1 MARAR
6 ALLPPAPAGR
16 KNIYEK
22 GVVMAAFL
30 VRRILTIIATLF
42 VLATITFFLLRVV
55 PGGPFDSDKALPPDI
70 KANVEAKFGL
80 DKPLF
85 VQYTDYLKNMLVLD
99 FGPSFKY
106 IGRSVS
112 EIIADTLP
120 TSMELGVYSL
130 LLAIVIGVPLGILSA
145 YKQNTWVDFSSMFLA
160 VAGISLPSYFVG
172 AILIYVFSL
181 QLNLFPPALWEEW
194 GHKVLPTI
202 TLGTRPAALIARLTR
217 AALLESIRSD
227 YVRTARAKGVS
238 EAMVVLKHALRNSLI
253 PVITLLGP
261 LAAYVLTGTFVI
273 EYIFAIPGMGKY
285 FIDAVTNRDY
295 PLIMGVTMIFG
306 TALVTANLLVDI
318 AYALIDP
325 RIRMS

>member
-1 MARAR
+1 MRSEMATFLAR
-6 ALLPPAPAGR
+6 R
-16 KNIYEK
+16 F
-22 GVVMAAFL
+22 VT
-30 VRRILTIIATLF
+30 ILATLW

-80 DKPLF
+80 DKPLSQ
-85 VQYTDYLKNMLVLD
+85 QYLSYLAGLVRFD

-106 IGRSVS
+106 IGRDVT
-112 EIIADTLP
+112 EIISDTLP
-120 TSMELGVYSL
+120 TSMELGIYSI
-130 LLAIVIGVPLGILSA
+130 LLAVVLGIPLGILSA
-145 YKQNTWVDFSSMFLA
+145 YKQNTWLDFSAMFLA

-181 QLNLFPPALWEEW
+181 QLNLLPPALWEEW
-194 GHKVLPTI
+194 VHKILPTV

-227 YVRTARAKGVS
+227 YVRTARAKGLS
-238 EAMVVLKHALRNSLI
+238 EGKVILKHALRNSLI
-253 PVITLLGP
+253 PVVTLLGP

-273 EYIFAIPGMGKY
+273 EYIYAIPGMGKY

-295 PLIMGVTMIFG
+295 PLVMGVTIVFG
-306 TALVTANLLVDI
+306 FMLVIANLLVDI

-325 RIRMS
+325 RIRIQ

>member
-1 MARAR
+1 MGPF
-6 ALLPPAPAGR
+6 LL
-16 KNIYEK
+16 
-22 GVVMAAFL
+22 
-30 VRRILTIIATLF
+30 RRFFSILATLF
-42 VLATITFFLLRVV
+42 VLATITFFLLRMV
-55 PGGPFDSDKALPPDI
+55 PGGPFDSDKVLPPDI

-80 DKPLF
+80 DKPLY
-85 VQYTDYLKNMLVLD
+85 VQYISYLSGMTRFD

-106 IGRSVS
+106 IGRTVS
-112 EIIADTLP
+112 EIILDTLP
-120 TSMELGVYSL
+120 TSVELGFYSL
-130 LLAIVIGVPLGILSA
+130 ILAILLGIPLGILSA
-145 YKQNTWVDFSSMFLA
+145 YKQNTWVDFSAMFMA
-160 VAGISLPSYFVG
+160 VAGISLPSYFVA

-181 QLNLFPPALWEEW
+181 RLNLLPPALWEEW
-194 GHKVLPTI
+194 VHKILPTI

-238 EAMVVLKHALRNSLI
+238 ETMVVLKHALRNSLI

-295 PLIMGVTMIFG
+295 PLIMGVTMVYGF
-306 TALVTANLLVDI
+306 TLVAANLAVDI
-318 AYALIDP
+318 CYAIVDP
-325 RIRMS
+325 RIRVR

>member
-1 MARAR
+1 MLVF
-6 ALLPPAPAGR
+6 LL
-16 KNIYEK
+16 
-22 GVVMAAFL
+22 
-30 VRRILTIIATLF
+30 RRFFTILATLF
-42 VLATITFFLLRVV
+42 VLATITFFLLRIV

-80 DKPLF
+80 DKPLAQ
-85 VQYTDYLKNMLVLD
+85 QYINYLLGMTRFD

-106 IGRSVS
+106 IGRDVT
-112 EIIADTLP
+112 EIINDTLP
-120 TSMELGVYSL
+120 TSMELGLYSL
-130 LLAIVIGVPLGILSA
+130 ILAIVIGIPLGILSA
-145 YKQNTWVDFSSMFLA
+145 YKQNTWIDFSAMFLA

-172 AILIYVFSL
+172 AILIYVFAL
-181 QLNLFPPALWEEW
+181 QLNWFPPALWDEW

-227 YVRTARAKGVS
+227 YVRTARAKGLS
-238 EAMVVLKHALRNSLI
+238 ESKVILKHALRNSLI

-295 PLIMGVTMIFG
+295 PLIMGVTMVFG
-306 TALVTANLLVDI
+306 FMLTTANMLVDL

-325 RIRMS
+325 RIRVR

>member
-1 MARAR
+1 M
-6 ALLPPAPAGR
+6 L
-16 KNIYEK
+16 
-22 GVVMAAFL
+22 VFL
-30 VRRILTIIATLF
+30 MRRFLTILATLF

-80 DKPLF
+80 DKPLWQ
-85 VQYTDYLKNMLVLD
+85 QYVSYLGGMTRFD

-106 IGRSVS
+106 IGRDVT
-112 EIIADTLP
+112 EIISDTLP
-120 TSMELGVYSL
+120 TSVELGIYSL
-130 LLAIVIGVPLGILSA
+130 VLAIVLGIPLGILSA
-145 YKQNTWVDFSSMFLA
+145 YKQNTWLDFSAMFLA

-181 QLNLFPPALWEEW
+181 QLNWFPPALWDEW
-194 GHKVLPTI
+194 VHKVLPTV

-227 YVRTARAKGVS
+227 YVRTARAKGLS
-238 EAMVVLKHALRNSLI
+238 EASVILKHALRNSLI
-253 PVITLLGP
+253 PVVTLLGP

-295 PLIMGVTMIFG
+295 PLIMGVTMVFG
-306 TALVTANLLVDI
+306 FTLTTANLLVDM
-318 AYALIDP
+318 AYAIIDP
-325 RIRMS
+325 RIRVR

>member
-1 MARAR
+1 M
-6 ALLPPAPAGR
+6 
-16 KNIYEK
+16 I
-22 GVVMAAFL
+22 AFL
-30 VRRILTIIATLF
+30 LRRFLTIVATLF
-42 VLATITFFLLRVV
+42 VLATLTFFLLRVV

-80 DKPLF
+80 DKPLP
-85 VQYTDYLKNMLVLD
+85 VQYVNYLGALLRFD

-106 IGRSVS
+106 IGRDVT

-120 TSMELGVYSL
+120 TSMELGVYAL
-130 LLAIVIGVPLGILSA
+130 LLAVLLGIPLGILSA
-145 YKQNTWVDFSSMFLA
+145 YKQNTWLDFSAMFLA

-172 AILIYVFSL
+172 AIMIYIFSL
-181 QLNLFPPALWEEW
+181 QLDLLPPALWEDW
-194 GHKVLPTI
+194 SSKILPTV

-227 YVRTARAKGVS
+227 YVRTARAKGLS
-238 EAMVVLKHALRNSLI
+238 EAKVVLKHALRNSLI
-253 PVITLLGP
+253 PVVTLLGP
-261 LAAYVLTGTFVI
+261 LAAFVVTGTFVI

-295 PLIMGVTMIFG
+295 PLVMGVTMIYGFM
-306 TALVTANLLVDI
+306 LVVANLLVDL

-325 RIRMS
+325 RIRIR

>member
-1 MARAR
+1 MI
-6 ALLPPAPAGR
+6 P
-16 KNIYEK
+16 
-22 GVVMAAFL
+22 FL
-30 VRRILTIIATLF
+30 VRRILTILATLF

-80 DKPLF
+80 DKPLH
-85 VQYTDYLKNMLVLD
+85 VQYVHYLAGLARFD

-106 IGRSVS
+106 IGRTVT
-112 EIIADTLP
+112 EIILDTLP
-120 TSMELGVYSL
+120 TSMELGVYSM
-130 LLAIVIGVPLGILSA
+130 LLAILLGIPLGVLSA
-145 YKQNTWVDFSSMFLA
+145 YKQNTWLDFSSMFLA

-181 QLNLFPPALWEEW
+181 HLDLFPPALWEDW
-194 GHKVLPTI
+194 DSKILPTI

-227 YVRTARAKGVS
+227 YVRTARSKGLS
-238 EAMVVLKHALRNSLI
+238 EGVVVLKHALRNSLI
-253 PVITLLGP
+253 PVVTLLGP
-261 LAAYVLTGTFVI
+261 LAAFVVTGTFVI

-295 PLIMGVTMIFG
+295 PLVMGVTMVYGFM
-306 TALVTANLLVDI
+306 LVVANLLVDL
-318 AYALIDP
+318 AYAVIDP
-325 RIRMS
+325 RIRIQ

>member
-1 MARAR
+1 MV
-6 ALLPPAPAGR
+6 P
-16 KNIYEK
+16 
-22 GVVMAAFL
+22 FL
-30 VRRILTIIATLF
+30 IRRTLTILATLF

-80 DKPLF
+80 DKPLWQ
-85 VQYTDYLKNMLVLD
+85 QYTNYLTGMLRFD

-106 IGRSVS
+106 IGRDVT
-112 EIIADTLP
+112 EIILDTLP
-120 TSMELGVYSL
+120 TSMELGLYSL
-130 LLAIVIGVPLGILSA
+130 VLALLIGFPLGILSA
-145 YKQNTWVDFSSMFLA
+145 YKQNTWMDFSAMFLA

-181 QLNLFPPALWEEW
+181 QLNWFPPALWDEW
-194 GHKVLPTI
+194 IHKVLPTI
-202 TLGTRPAALIARLTR
+202 TLGTRPAALVARLTR

-227 YVRTARAKGVS
+227 YVRTARAKGLS
-238 EAMVVLKHALRNSLI
+238 EQKVILKHALRNSLI

-295 PLIMGVTMIFG
+295 PLIMGVTMVFG
-306 TALVTANLLVDI
+306 FMLTTANLFVDI
-318 AYALIDP
+318 AYAIVDP

>member
-1 MARAR
+1 MEKTNFFGGK
-6 ALLPPAPAGR
+6 GR
-16 KNIYEK
+16 
-22 GVVMAAFL
+22 L
-30 VRRILTIIATLF
+30 VFPFILRRMLTILATLF

-85 VQYTDYLKNMLVLD
+85 VQYTNYLSGMLRFD

-106 IGRSVS
+106 IGRDVT
-112 EIIADTLP
+112 EIISDTLP
-120 TSMELGVYSL
+120 TSMELGIYSL
-130 LLAIVIGVPLGILSA
+130 ILAMVIGFPLGILSA
-145 YKQNTWVDFSSMFLA
+145 YKQNTWVDFSAMFLA

-181 QLNLFPPALWEEW
+181 QLNLFPPALWDEW
-194 GHKVLPTI
+194 VHKVLPTI
-202 TLGTRPAALIARLTR
+202 TLGTRPAALVARLTR

-227 YVRTARAKGVS
+227 YVRTARAKGLS
-238 EAMVVLKHALRNSLI
+238 ERTVILKHALRNSLI

-295 PLIMGVTMIFG
+295 PLIMGVTMVFG
-306 TALVTANLLVDI
+306 FMLTTANLFVDI
-318 AYALIDP
+318 AYAIVDP

>member
-1 MARAR
+1 MEKTHIIGGK
-6 ALLPPAPAGR
+6 GR
-16 KNIYEK
+16 
-22 GVVMAAFL
+22 L
-30 VRRILTIIATLF
+30 VFPFILRRTLTIIATLF

-85 VQYTDYLKNMLVLD
+85 VQYTNYLSGMLRFD

-106 IGRSVS
+106 IGRDVT
-112 EIIADTLP
+112 EIISDTLP
-120 TSMELGVYSL
+120 TSMELGLYSL
-130 LLAIVIGVPLGILSA
+130 ILAMVIGFPLGILSA
-145 YKQNTWVDFSSMFLA
+145 YKQNTWVDFSAMFLA

-181 QLNLFPPALWEEW
+181 QLNLFPPALWDEW
-194 GHKVLPTI
+194 VHKVLPTI
-202 TLGTRPAALIARLTR
+202 TLGTRPAALVARLTR

-227 YVRTARAKGVS
+227 YVRTARAKGLS
-238 EAMVVLKHALRNSLI
+238 ERKVILKHALRNSLI

-295 PLIMGVTMIFG
+295 PLIMGVTMVFG
-306 TALVTANLLVDI
+306 FMLTTANLLVDI
-318 AYALIDP
+318 AYAIVDP

>member
-1 MARAR
+1 M
-6 ALLPPAPAGR
+6 
-16 KNIYEK
+16 
-22 GVVMAAFL
+22 VMFL
-30 VRRILTIIATLF
+30 IKRFLTILATLF

-80 DKPLF
+80 NKPLTE
-85 VQYTDYLKNMLVLD
+85 QYVDYLVGMTRFD

-106 IGRSVS
+106 IGRDVT
-112 EIIADTLP
+112 EIILDTLP
-120 TSMELGVYSL
+120 TSMELGLYSL
-130 LLAIVIGVPLGILSA
+130 FLAVVLGIPIGILSA
-145 YKQNTWVDFSSMFLA
+145 YKQNTWVDFSGMFLA

-181 QLNLFPPALWEEW
+181 QLNFFPPALWDEW
-194 GHKVLPTI
+194 VHKVLPTI

-227 YVRTARAKGVS
+227 YVRTARAKGLS
-238 EAMVVLKHALRNSLI
+238 EGKVIMKHALRNSLI
-253 PVITLLGP
+253 PVVTLIGP

-295 PLIMGVTMIFG
+295 PLIMGVTMVFG
-306 TALVTANLLVDI
+306 FMLTTANLIVDL

-325 RIRMS
+325 RIRIS

>member
-1 MARAR
+1 M
-6 ALLPPAPAGR
+6 
-16 KNIYEK
+16 
-22 GVVMAAFL
+22 
-30 VRRILTIIATLF
+30 ATLF
-42 VLATITFFLLRVV
+42 LLATITFFLLRVV

-80 DKPLF
+80 DKPLPI
-85 VQYTDYLKNMLVLD
+85 QYVNYLSGMLRFD

-106 IGRSVS
+106 IGRDVT
-112 EIIADTLP
+112 EIILDTLP

-130 LLAIVIGVPLGILSA
+130 ALALVIGFPLGILSA
-145 YKQNTWVDFSSMFLA
+145 YKQNTWIDFSSMFLA

-181 QLNLFPPALWEEW
+181 QLNLLPPALWDEW
-194 GHKVLPTI
+194 VHKLLPTL

-227 YVRTARAKGVS
+227 YVRTARAKGLS
-238 EAMVVLKHALRNSLI
+238 EQKVILKHALRNSLI
-253 PVITLLGP
+253 PVITLIGP

-295 PLIMGVTMIFG
+295 PLIMGVTMVFG
-306 TALVTANLLVDI
+306 FMLTMANLLVDI
-318 AYALIDP
+318 AYAIVDP